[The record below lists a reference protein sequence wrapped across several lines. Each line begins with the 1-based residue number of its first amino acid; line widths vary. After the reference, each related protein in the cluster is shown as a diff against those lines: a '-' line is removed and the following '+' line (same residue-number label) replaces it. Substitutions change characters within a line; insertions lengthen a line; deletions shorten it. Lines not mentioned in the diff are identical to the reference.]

1 MALLLSRSA
10 HQIRRLKEE
19 QLHIVRMLEKVTAEN
34 VAVQALR
41 QMRGIGTITSA
52 TMIAEIIDI
61 RRFARE
67 DSLACYCGF
76 GMREHSTGQTTS
88 MRPTELFN
96 HRLKDAFM
104 KAARNV
110 VFYNPDSHL
119 AGYQRNLMK
128 AGMSQVQAMKR
139 VARALV
145 RVMYRKLS
153 ASLVPAGTQAATT
166 DEKKEGESSM
176 ASGAIRSGQSHVSDI
191 PLPSLPKHKAE
202 SKRKIKIKVTRP
214 KQTAQERRIAHG

>member
-1 MALLLSRSA
+1 
-10 HQIRRLKEE
+10 
-19 QLHIVRMLEKVTAEN
+19 
-34 VAVQALR
+34 
-41 QMRGIGTITSA
+41 
-52 TMIAEIIDI
+52 MIAEIIDI

-119 AGYQRNLMK
+119 AGYYRNLLK

-145 RVMYRKLS
+145 RVLFRKLS
-153 ASLVPAGTQAATT
+153 ALPVAVETEAQTEDDKGLG
-166 DEKKEGESSM
+166 EGAM
-176 ASGAIRSGQSHVSDI
+176 ASGATRSGQSHVSDI
-191 PLPSLPKHKAE
+191 ALPSPPKYKA
-202 SKRKIKIKVTRP
+202 KTIRRVKIKVSRP
-214 KQTAQERRIAHG
+214 KQTAQGRDECS